1 MPELWIPYGGVE
13 TLVTIQAENLGSVS
27 EHPLDGAAMD
37 LERVAEL
44 AKGSASVFVCDAA
57 PATLEVL
64 KGIAPLLAGAPGLGI
79 YSPAPKRVE
88 GSVPDLKGKVT
99 TLPPPIP
106 AGGGEE
112 PVYATELTSAGAKLF
127 VGTARPD
134 PLFGLVDARVEAC
147 LWWVAGARATA
158 ARSRKDME
166 PTPFQKT
173 AAYDAAE
180 GITRGIPGSKFL
192 TVVPRGGKPRTVL
205 EDAPFDAVKNSFAK
219 TQMQQ
224 GKGIVIGAGGRGYD
238 DTLSSALRG
247 VWNVIEG
254 VRKSGS
260 ILLIAECSEGMGSTA
275 LEMMV
280 TGRLGEWER
289 RRERYV
295 DGIEEAHYLSR
306 LKDEY
311 DVLLLSGL
319 PDTYARSKLGL
330 ATARGSGEAVGR
342 LLNKVGR
349 SGKVNVV
356 PRSPEC
362 QVELG

>member
-13 TLVTIQAENLGSVS
+13 TLVTIQAENLGSVAEPS
-27 EHPLDGAAMD
+27 PEGANLDM
-37 LERVAEL
+37 ERVAEL
-44 AKGSASVFVCDAA
+44 AKSSASVFVCDAA

-64 KGIAPLLAGAPGLGI
+64 RGLVPLLGEHQGLGF
-79 YSPAPKRVE
+79 YSPAPKRIE
-88 GSVPDLKGKVT
+88 GALPDLKGKIT

-106 AGGGEE
+106 AGEGEE
-112 PVYATELTSAGAKLF
+112 PVYASELTSTGAKLF

-134 PLFGLVDARVEAC
+134 PLFGIVDARVEAC
-147 LWWVAGARATA
+147 LGWVARSRAAA
-158 ARSRKDME
+158 ARSRKEME

-173 AAYDAAE
+173 AAYDVAE
-180 GITRGIPGSKFL
+180 GIAREIPESKFL

-219 TQMQQ
+219 AQMQQ
-224 GKGIVIGAGGRGYD
+224 GRGMIVGAGGRGYD
-238 DTLSSALRG
+238 DTLSSAIRG

-254 VRKSGS
+254 ARKSGA
-260 ILLIAECSEGMGSTA
+260 ILLIAECSEGIGSTA

-280 TGRLGEWER
+280 TGRLAEGER

-295 DGIEEAHYLSR
+295 EGIEEVHYLSK

-319 PDTYARSKLGL
+319 PETYARSKLGL

-349 SGKVNVV
+349 SGKINVV
-356 PRSPEC
+356 PRAAEC